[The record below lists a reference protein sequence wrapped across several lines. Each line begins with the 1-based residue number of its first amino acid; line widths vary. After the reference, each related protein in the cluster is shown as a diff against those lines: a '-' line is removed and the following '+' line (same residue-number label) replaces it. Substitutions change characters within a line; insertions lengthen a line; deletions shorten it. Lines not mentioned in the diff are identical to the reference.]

1 MRTCYATPLLLA
13 AWFLMQ
19 PPPAFPPVQDA
30 AGNYELTNAAPLT
43 QWVKFKTFESEQACV
58 AQLQRMPPF
67 YKCIA
72 SDDPAL
78 KQAAGA
84 PITSTLTGAI
94 GHAQ

>member
-1 MRTCYATPLLLA
+1 MRTCYTTALVLA

-19 PPPAFPPVQDA
+19 PPPAFPPVLDPS
-30 AGNYELTNAAPLT
+30 GNYKLNSTAPLT
-43 QWVKFKTFESEQACV
+43 QWVKFNTFESEQACV

-72 SDDPAL
+72 SYDPAL
-78 KQAAGA
+78 KQPAGA

-94 GHAQ
+94 GHVQ